1 MCFGMFLG
9 EGPIGINEK
18 VNECFLGKET
28 IGINE
33 KPEKGCVPNVSW
45 EGKIGINEQVNVPNV
60 F

>member
-45 EGKIGINEQVNVPNV
+45 EGNNRNK
-60 F
+60 